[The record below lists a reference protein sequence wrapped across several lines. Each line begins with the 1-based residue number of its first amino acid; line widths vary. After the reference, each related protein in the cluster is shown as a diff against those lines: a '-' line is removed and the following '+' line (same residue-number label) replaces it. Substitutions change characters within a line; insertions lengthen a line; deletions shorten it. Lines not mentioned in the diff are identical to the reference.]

1 MKLALINPPWTFDG
15 SIYFGCRE
23 PHLPLEFGYAQAL
36 LRAHGHDAEIFDG
49 QLGGLSREA
58 IRSGVSRYA
67 PDAAVVATAPSYLF
81 WRCAPPELRVPQ
93 DIVADLRPLVE
104 RIIAVGPHSST
115 TPETTLRKLGADA
128 VVLGECEDVLVNLA
142 ESTEGWGEVASVCV
156 WRDGEPAV
164 NGAVNTTNIA
174 ALPPLHWPDDTIRAH
189 RHHHHR
195 FEAEPVGPG
204 AEMESSRGC
213 PYHCSF
219 CAKDNFRNSYRKRPL
234 PVLLDELERFIAQG
248 VEYVYFID
256 EIFLPNRELLQALAG
271 RGLKLGV
278 QTRIDLWSHELL
290 DLLGR
295 AGCVSIEAGVESI
308 SEHGRNLLDKNSKL
322 TTDQITERLV
332 YARERVPFV
341 QANLIDA
348 QVDDEDAVEAW
359 RDHLQRRGVWAN
371 KPVPLFAY
379 PGSPD
384 YEKRWGAPDNRAWE
398 RAMADYLSRHD
409 RFSDI
414 QNDHPLPLEHLERAP
429 AGPPG
434 RGLHHVHGER

>member
-1 MKLALINPPWTFDG
+1 MKFALVNPPWTFDG

-23 PHLPLEFGYAQAL
+23 PHLPLEYGYAQAL
-36 LRAHGHDAEIFDG
+36 LRRHGHDAEIFDG
-49 QLGGLSREA
+49 QLGGLSREG
-58 IRSGVSRYA
+58 IRSAVARYA
-67 PDAAVVATAPSYLF
+67 PDVAVVTTAPSYLF
-81 WRCAPPELRVPQ
+81 WRCAPPELRIPQ
-93 DIVADLRPLVE
+93 EIVRDLRPVVE
-104 RIIAVGPHSST
+104 TIVAVGPHAST
-115 TPETTLRKLGADA
+115 TPAMTLRKLGADA
-128 VVLGECEDVLVNLA
+128 VVLGECEDVLLKLA
-142 ESTEGWGEVASVCV
+142 SPPQTWEGIASVGL
-156 WRDGEPAV
+156 WRHDEPDV
-164 NGAVNTTNIA
+164 RGPVNTTNMTD
-174 ALPPLHWPDDTIRAH
+174 LPALHWPSDSIRAH

-195 FEAEPVGPG
+195 FEAEPIGPG

-234 PVLLDELERFIAQG
+234 PVLLEEIEGFVAQG

-271 RGLKLGV
+271 RGLKIGV

-308 SEHGRNLLDKNSKL
+308 SERGRNLLDKNSKL
-322 TTDQITERLV
+322 TTAQITERLV

-348 QVDDEDAVEAW
+348 KVDDEDAVEEW

-371 KPVPLFAY
+371 KPVPLFPY

-384 YEKRWGAPDNRAWE
+384 YAKRWGPADDDAWE
-398 RAMADYLSRHD
+398 RAMSDYLSQHD
-409 RFSDI
+409 HFSDI
-414 QNDHPLPLEHLERAP
+414 QNDHPLPLDRLERAP

-434 RGLHHVHGER
+434 RRFHQVQGDR

>member
-36 LRAHGHDAEIFDG
+36 LRRHGHDAEIFDG
-49 QLGGLSREA
+49 QLGGLSGEA
-58 IRSGVSRYA
+58 IRAAVGRYA
-67 PDAAVVATAPSYLF
+67 PDIAVVTTAPSYLF

-93 DIVADLRPLVE
+93 EIVADLRTLVE
-104 RIIAVGPHSST
+104 RIVVVGPHAST

-128 VVLGECEDVLVNLA
+128 VVLGECEDVLVELA
-142 ESTEGWGEVASVCV
+142 ASARAWDEVASVCV
-156 WRDGEPAV
+156 WRNGEPVV
-164 NGAVNTTNIA
+164 NGTVNATNIA
-174 ALPPLHWPDDTIRAH
+174 ALPPLHWPHDTIRAH

-219 CAKDNFRNSYRKRPL
+219 CAKDNFRNNYRKRPL
-234 PVLLDELERFIAQG
+234 PVLLDELEGFIAQA

-322 TTDQITERLV
+322 TTEQITERLV

-359 RDHLQRRGVWAN
+359 RDQLQRRGVWAN

-384 YEKRWGAPDNRAWE
+384 YAKRWGPPDDRAWE
-398 RAMADYLSRHD
+398 RAMTDYLSRHD

-414 QNDHPLPLEHLERAP
+414 QDDHPLPLERLEHEP

-434 RGLHHVHGER
+434 RGLHHVRGER